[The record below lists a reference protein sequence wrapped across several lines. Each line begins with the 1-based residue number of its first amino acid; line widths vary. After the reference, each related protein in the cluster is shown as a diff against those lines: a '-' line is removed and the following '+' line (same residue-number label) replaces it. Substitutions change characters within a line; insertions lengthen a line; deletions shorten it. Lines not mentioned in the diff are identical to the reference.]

1 MPQHYADLARE
12 AAIKYKIDPNIF
24 IAQLNQ
30 ESRFDP
36 RAVSSEGAVGLGQI
50 MPLHV
55 DHPEKPLVTWRGNAY
70 TPGDWRTDPES
81 NIDYAAFYLSKQL
94 DTFGTYA
101 LALAA
106 YNAGPGNV
114 IQAGRQIPPFPETV
128 GYVNRILQTSALDQY
143 GLGPSPRP
151 PQFVEAREPSVV
163 EDPLGENVRMG
174 APRAAYRLDEP
185 IIGPSHQ
192 APVNPLLDLRSLHP
206 RRPPA
211 YSRIR
216 DMALHSGL
224 LNNFSPLRQAQLAV
238 LDFAAE
244 QEGNKRKIGDH
255 LSRLGALIK
264 DPSLR
269 ALHDFSAEEE

>member
-185 IIGPSHQ
+185 IIGPFPQVSESASARRPIEYNRIRNIMQ
-192 APVNPLLDLRSLHP
+192 LGGLFNNLNPLE
-206 RRPPA
+206 
-211 YSRIR
+211 
-216 DMALHSGL
+216 
-224 LNNFSPLRQAQLAV
+224 QAQLKV
-238 LDFAAE
+238 LDFVAE
-244 QEGNKRKIGDH
+244 QENNKKKIGDH
-255 LSRLGALIK
+255 LSRLGALTK

-269 ALHDFSAEEE
+269 ALYDFSAEEE